1 MTALQFAIG
10 ALNDVVDAPRD
21 SDRLVPK
28 PIPAGLVSRQ
38 AAVAVMG
45 VTALVGVALAVP
57 SGLALAGLAVVVLGI
72 GAAYDLVAKG
82 TPWSW
87 LPFAVGIPILP
98 VYGWF
103 GAAGTL
109 PGFFGV
115 LVPMAVLAGAALAI
129 ANARADLETDLAAG
143 TRSVATVLGARRA
156 VWVGAVLMLTA
167 TAIGYLY
174 AQPPAT
180 STFSSGVV
188 MGTLFVI
195 IGLGQGNRTEPD
207 AWRLGW
213 GLQAVG
219 AGIAGIGWV
228 GTFLNAVGG

>member
-10 ALNDVVDAPRD
+10 ALNDVIDAPRD
-21 SDRLVPK
+21 RDRELPK
-28 PIPAGLVSRQ
+28 PIPSGFVSRG
-38 AAVAVMG
+38 AAVAVMA
-45 VTALVGVALAVP
+45 VTALVGLALALP
-57 SGLALAGLAVVVLGI
+57 SGLPLVGLAVVVLGI
-72 GAAYDLVAKG
+72 GAAYDVVAKG

-87 LPFAVGIPILP
+87 LPFAIGIPILP

-103 GAAGTL
+103 GVAGTL
-109 PGFFGV
+109 PGFFAA
-115 LVPMAVLAGAALAI
+115 LTPMAVLAGAALAI
-129 ANARADLETDLAAG
+129 ANARADVDGDRAAG
-143 TRSVATVLGARRA
+143 TRSVATVLGGQRS
-156 VWVGAVLMLTA
+156 VWAGAVLMLSA
-167 TAIGYLY
+167 TAIGYAY

-195 IGLGQGNRTEPD
+195 IGLGQGSRSEPD
-207 AWRLGW
+207 AWRVGW

-228 GTFLNAVGG
+228 GTFLAAAGS